1 MAKLAGFTEGTT
13 KKFWPPVKRKVM
25 EEHPELAKYLT
36 GTASTTNAATPTKAA
51 GKKRKAANADADADT
66 ELDSKVSDT
75 AEGNGTDGKTK
86 RAPAKGKRGK
96 KIKTE
101 DAETGSVDAEAGS
114 AEAENSA
121 DGGDGLGEFVYSANV
136 IDWLNKTD
144 EPEAED
150 EQV

>member
-36 GTASTTNAATPTKAA
+36 GTASTANAATPTKAA

-96 KIKTE
+96 KIKSE
-101 DAETGSVDAEAGS
+101 DAEAGS
-114 AEAENSA
+114 VDTENSA
-121 DGGDGLGEFVYSANV
+121 DGGDGMGEFVYSANV

-144 EPEAED
+144 EPEGED

>member
-51 GKKRKAANADADADT
+51 GKKRKAADADADADT
-66 ELDSKVSDT
+66 EFDSKVFDT

-101 DAETGSVDAEAGS
+101 DAEAGSVDT
-114 AEAENSA
+114 ENSA
-121 DGGDGLGEFVYSANV
+121 DGGDGMGEFVYSANV

-144 EPEAED
+144 ESEAED

>member
-101 DAETGSVDAEAGS
+101 DAEAGSVDT
-114 AEAENSA
+114 ENSA
-121 DGGDGLGEFVYSANV
+121 DGGDGMGEFVYSANV